1 MEVVIEESDAH
12 DNAFA
17 ITSNGAE
24 VLDGAVQ
31 HHGPAIIAY
40 GQILG
45 NIVARSNKWISEHRN
60 WLANLP
66 RRDTDE
72 ETPASETPEQS
83 PLPTITSTAR
93 HGPITSPPNLNR
105 RQEPP
110 FNPFNPIGGLSL
122 CAPPVASAVASVSA
136 EAAAQLQIAQQSAAI
151 ELQTQEQNAAQ
162 VIEALRRSLDSA
174 LAALQGQKTAAP
186 PPPAPPLPLA
196 PPAQVPNTVTYVLT
210 TTISAPPP
218 PPLEPL
224 PPLTNVITSVY
235 TTTASA
241 PPPLLEPPPP
251 PLTNTVVSTLY
262 LTTTVNM
269 PMITPSIPPP
279 PTTVLSTITITF
291 SDGQVATTV
300 PGAVP
305 GGGGGGGGGGG
316 ANPSNP
322 SLESSL
328 VASAIAGASAAIS
341 SANDARASVSLEL
354 AQAQNSL
361 SSLASQATL
370 LPDNAGKIVE
380 TPTTFAL
387 IVVFSSLGTAFIA
400 VLIFFWLLTCC
411 RKRREK
417 KQGLGMPPSRDSQET
432 MFRRVTDDPVIS
444 PYDPTGFARERK
456 RSVSRGRPISRE
468 IDDMGRIVELPP
480 GLPGNIVGFLVDE
493 SRSASRAPT
502 RNEMR
507 ERSRSSPPLDGD
519 SPTRGRSMV
528 DPVPLIRQSPQ
539 PPPLP
544 RQTSPDKPDRPTRSL
559 SRKNTLIY
567 DPDRPNSP
575 PMFGNTFTERL
586 SRLSKLDMTAVP
598 GPLNQNKSTISTPGP
613 YTPIPDSTDGQPTRA
628 FTFLDTEPHETK
640 LTTLSVPGTP
650 YSTGPLSLPFRSPNR
665 SSFNRLSTIPSLGT
679 MPNTN
684 RSTMVDNARD
694 SDVLTIGLEI
704 ERGTS
709 PSVYSVN
716 AFPSREL
723 KGKVEEGERL
733 TSSKGVI
740 ENVNGQVGGDG
751 EED

>member
-12 DNAFA
+12 NNAFA

-31 HHGPAIIAY
+31 HHGPAIMAY
-40 GQILG
+40 GQVLG

-72 ETPASETPEQS
+72 ENPASETPEQS
-83 PLPTITSTAR
+83 PLPTITSSA
-93 HGPITSPPNLNR
+93 HYGPITSPPNLDR
-105 RQEPP
+105 RQEPL
-110 FNPFNPIGGLSL
+110 FNALSPIAGLSL
-122 CAPPVASAVASVSA
+122 CGPPVASAVASVSA
-136 EAAAQLQIAQQSAAI
+136 EAAAQLQIVHQSAAV

-186 PPPAPPLPLA
+186 PPPAPPIPLA
-196 PPAQVPNTVTYVLT
+196 PPAQLPNNTVTYVLT

-218 PPLEPL
+218 PPLEPP

-235 TTTASA
+235 TTTAIA

-262 LTTTVNM
+262 LTTTVSM
-269 PMITPSIPPP
+269 PMITPSVPTP
-279 PTTVLSTITITF
+279 PTTVLSTIMITF
-291 SDGQVATTV
+291 SDGVVATTV

-305 GGGGGGGGGGG
+305 GGGGGGGGG
-316 ANPSNP
+316 ANQSNP

-354 AQAQNSL
+354 EQAQSSL

-370 LPDNAGKIVE
+370 LPNNTIGKIVE
-380 TPTTFAL
+380 TPANFAL
-387 IVVFSSLGTAFIA
+387 ILVFSSLGTAFIA

-411 RKRREK
+411 RKRRQK
-417 KQGLGMPPSRDSQET
+417 KRGLGMPTSRDSQET
-432 MFRRVTDDPVIS
+432 MFRRVTDDPVVS

-468 IDDMGRIVELPP
+468 IDEMGKIVELPP

-502 RNEMR
+502 RTEMR
-507 ERSRSSPPLDGD
+507 ERSRSAAPLDGD

-528 DPVPLIRQSPQ
+528 DPVPLIRLSPQ

-544 RQTSPDKPDRPTRSL
+544 QQTSPDKPPERPKRTL

-575 PMFGNTFTERL
+575 PIFGNTFTERL

-613 YTPIPDSTDGQPTRA
+613 YTPVPDSTDGYPTRA

-640 LTTLSVPGTP
+640 LTTLSAPGTP
-650 YSTGPLSLPFRSPNR
+650 YSTAPPSLPFCSPNR
-665 SSFNRLSTIPSLGT
+665 SSFN
-679 MPNTN
+679 
-684 RSTMVDNARD
+684 
-694 SDVLTIGLEI
+694 
-704 ERGTS
+704 
-709 PSVYSVN
+709 
-716 AFPSREL
+716 
-723 KGKVEEGERL
+723 
-733 TSSKGVI
+733 
-740 ENVNGQVGGDG
+740 
-751 EED
+751 